1 MPACSLAATQ
11 RLLRSTGKKPS
22 ADGKTGLGLE
32 GRHRKTLT
40 EKGRHVKRN
49 LFISVLAVLLAGA
62 FPGCKPPPGKEMKI
76 GLITPL
82 SGDVKTFGESVKN
95 AFEIAVEEANA
106 KGGVVGMKIA
116 TFIVDDRNDPTEA
129 SNAANLLINQHG
141 VKAIVG
147 SVTSKTTIPVSD
159 LAQRYRIPTIT
170 GTATNPKVTVADG
183 KRKDYMFRSCYTDSF
198 QGTVMAKFSRDT
210 LQAATTAILY
220 DASNDYSKGI
230 AEVFRDSFARMGG
243 EVVAYESYGKDD
255 VDFSALLTKV
265 KVAKPD
271 VLFLPDYYNKVGL
284 IAKQAK
290 EKELKAKLV
299 GPDGWDSPELVK
311 VAGEAIEGGYF
322 SNHYSPEDTRPE
334 VVNWVK
340 KYREKFG
347 QTPDSLGTLVYD
359 ATNMLL
365 EAIREADSDDPGKIR
380 DALASL
386 KGFEGVTGKFT
397 MDENG
402 DPIKSA
408 VIIQIRDGKQKF
420 LQVVNP

>member
-1 MPACSLAATQ
+1 MRRGLSL
-11 RLLRSTGKKPS
+11 
-22 ADGKTGLGLE
+22 
-32 GRHRKTLT
+32 
-40 EKGRHVKRN
+40 
-49 LFISVLAVLLAGA
+49 LALVVLLVGH
-62 FPGCKPPPGKEMKI
+62 FPGCKSPPAKEIRI

-95 AFEIAVEEANA
+95 AFEVAVEEANA
-106 KGGVVGMKIA
+106 KGGVAGMKIT
-116 TFIVDDRNDPTEA
+116 TFLVDDRNDPTEA

-159 LAQRYRIPTIT
+159 LAQSLRIPTIT

-183 KRKDYMFRSCYTDSF
+183 KRKDYMFRACYTDSF
-198 QGTVMAKFSRDT
+198 QGTVMAKFARGT
-210 LQAATTAILY
+210 LNATAAAVLY

-230 AEVFRDSFARMGG
+230 AEVFRDAFVRMGG
-243 EVVAYESYGKDD
+243 RVTAYESYGKDD

-265 KVAKPD
+265 KAAKPD

-290 EKELKAKLV
+290 ETGFQGALI

-311 VAGEAIEGGYF
+311 VAGDAIEGGYF

-334 VVNWVK
+334 VGNWVK
-340 KYREKFG
+340 KYKERFQ
-347 QTPDSLGTLVYD
+347 QTPDALGTLAYD

-365 EAIREADSDDPGKIR
+365 EAIRKASSADPGKIR

-386 KGFEGVTGKFT
+386 SGFEGVTGKFT
-397 MDENG
+397 MDEHG

-408 VIIQIRDGKQKF
+408 VIIQIKDGKQKF

>member
-1 MPACSLAATQ
+1 VSKRLSL
-11 RLLRSTGKKPS
+11 
-22 ADGKTGLGLE
+22 
-32 GRHRKTLT
+32 
-40 EKGRHVKRN
+40 
-49 LFISVLAVLLAGA
+49 LAIAILLAG
-62 FPGCKPPPGKEMKI
+62 FSPGCKTPPAKEIKI

-82 SGDVKTFGESVKN
+82 SGDVKTFGESVRN

-106 KGGVVGMKIA
+106 KGGVAGRKIT
-116 TFIVDDRNDPTEA
+116 TFIVDDKNDPTEA

-141 VKAIVG
+141 VQAIVG

-159 LAQRYRIPTIT
+159 LAQSSRIPAIT

-183 KRKDYMFRSCYTDSF
+183 KRKDYMFRACYSDSF
-198 QGTVMAKFSRDT
+198 QGTVMAKFARET
-210 LQAATTAILY
+210 LRAASAAVLY
-220 DASNDYSKGI
+220 DTSNDYSKGI
-230 AEVFRDSFARMGG
+230 AEVFRDAFLRMGG
-243 EVVAYESYGKDD
+243 KIVAYESYGKDD

-265 KVAKPD
+265 KATKPE

-284 IAKQAK
+284 IAKQVK
-290 EKELKAKLV
+290 ETGLKVTLI

-311 VAGEAIEGGYF
+311 VAGDAIEGGYF

-340 KYREKFG
+340 KYQEKFQ
-347 QTPDSLGTLVYD
+347 QTPDALGTLAYD

-365 EAIREADSDDPGKIR
+365 EAIRKANSSDPGKIR

-386 KGFEGVTGKFT
+386 SGFTGVTGKFT
-397 MDENG
+397 MDKNG

-408 VIIQIRDGKQKF
+408 VIIRIQDGKQKF

>member
-1 MPACSLAATQ
+1 VSKRLSL
-11 RLLRSTGKKPS
+11 
-22 ADGKTGLGLE
+22 
-32 GRHRKTLT
+32 
-40 EKGRHVKRN
+40 
-49 LFISVLAVLLAGA
+49 LAIAILLAG
-62 FPGCKPPPGKEMKI
+62 FSPGCKTPPAKEIKI

-82 SGDVKTFGESVKN
+82 SGDVKTFGESVRN

-106 KGGVVGMKIA
+106 KGGVAGRKIT
-116 TFIVDDRNDPTEA
+116 TFIVDDKNDPTEA

-141 VKAIVG
+141 VQAIVG

-159 LAQRYRIPTIT
+159 LAQSSRIPAIT

-183 KRKDYMFRSCYTDSF
+183 KRKDYMFRACYSDSF
-198 QGTVMAKFSRDT
+198 QGTVMAKFARET
-210 LQAATTAILY
+210 LRAASAAVLY
-220 DASNDYSKGI
+220 DTSNDYSKGI
-230 AEVFRDSFARMGG
+230 AEVFRDAFLRMGG
-243 EVVAYESYGKDD
+243 KIVAYESYGKDD

-265 KVAKPD
+265 KTTKPE

-284 IAKQAK
+284 IAKQVK
-290 EKELKAKLV
+290 ETGLKVTLI

-311 VAGEAIEGGYF
+311 VAGDAIEGGYF

-340 KYREKFG
+340 KYKEKFQ
-347 QTPDSLGTLVYD
+347 QTPDALGTLAYD

-365 EAIREADSDDPGKIR
+365 EAIRKANSSDPGKIR

-386 KGFEGVTGKFT
+386 SGFTGVTGKFT
-397 MDENG
+397 MDKNG

-408 VIIQIRDGKQKF
+408 VIIRIQDGKQKF